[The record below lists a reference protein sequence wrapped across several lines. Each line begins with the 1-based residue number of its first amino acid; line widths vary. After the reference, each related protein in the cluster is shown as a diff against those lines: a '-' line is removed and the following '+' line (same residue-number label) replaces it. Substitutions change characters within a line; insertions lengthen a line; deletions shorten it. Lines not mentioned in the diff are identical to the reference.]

1 MKLKTLV
8 QEDPKRKIKMIIT
21 EAQFMALAKNV
32 VALQEQKQ
40 IKNTHL
46 IKTEFKEKI
55 DKDLDNKIRQFL
67 YWMQTP
73 RLEIRSNQKI
83 HITI

>member
-1 MKLKTLV
+1 LTNRHKIHKFHDIYKERHIMKLKTLV

-55 DKDLDNKIRQFL
+55 DKDLDNKIR
-67 YWMQTP
+67 
-73 RLEIRSNQKI
+73 
-83 HITI
+83 